1 MMNMN
6 PFKTMTY
13 KRTLASILAASL
25 IVGASPAAF
34 GFPAMEKAAAATAV
48 QTYRVVPQPFIID
61 DYKYS
66 IPTININGST
76 YIGIRSLNEKL
87 GLDITWNVNSRT
99 ITLDGRGRKL
109 TANPE
114 DGSYV
119 INGQKTYG
127 DPALIYKGS
136 AYVPLRFL
144 LERMGYGISYEKGS
158 KTVVINTIE
167 ENELTV
173 ALGTIE
179 ENSDKQTLLVN
190 YPVIE
195 DLKDKT
201 VEGKINTY
209 LKQEAESYAAAG
221 QKDLSIATVGNAA
234 YIKKNPGTTLP
245 KVTFEGAFNVTYNE
259 QGRLSLYVD
268 YYSYLGGAHGITIR
282 VPYTFDLN
290 NGELLTLK
298 EAADYNSK
306 YLSIINASINK
317 QIKERKLPLI
327 APFNG
332 IKSNRS
338 FYLKHEGIA
347 IAFEQYEYTSYAE
360 GMPEF
365 VTPFEAFE

>member
-1 MMNMN
+1 MNMNMN

-34 GFPAMEKAAAATAV
+34 GFPTMEKAAAATAV

-136 AYVPLRFL
+136 AYVPLRFCW
-144 LERMGYGISYEKGS
+144 
-158 KTVVINTIE
+158 
-167 ENELTV
+167 NEWAT
-173 ALGTIE
+173 AFPMR
-179 ENSDKQTLLVN
+179 K
-190 YPVIE
+190 
-195 DLKDKT
+195 
-201 VEGKINTY
+201 
-209 LKQEAESYAAAG
+209 AA
-221 QKDLSIATVGNAA
+221 
-234 YIKKNPGTTLP
+234 
-245 KVTFEGAFNVTYNE
+245 
-259 QGRLSLYVD
+259 R
-268 YYSYLGGAHGITIR
+268 R
-282 VPYTFDLN
+282 
-290 NGELLTLK
+290 
-298 EAADYNSK
+298 
-306 YLSIINASINK
+306 
-317 QIKERKLPLI
+317 
-327 APFNG
+327 
-332 IKSNRS
+332 
-338 FYLKHEGIA
+338 
-347 IAFEQYEYTSYAE
+347 
-360 GMPEF
+360 
-365 VTPFEAFE
+365 